1 MTGYSFN
8 KKQGFNRRNF
18 VKTSAIAT
26 GGALLVPS
34 MLSAKA
40 FIDGDDAI
48 KVALIGCG
56 GRGTGAAMQAIL
68 AKQNVKLVAMADAF
82 QDQLDNC
89 YKTLTAD
96 DISDWTGTEGN
107 IKDKVQVPKEHR
119 FVGFDAYKKAIP
131 LADVVILTTPPGFR
145 PLHFEEA
152 VRQGK
157 HVFTEKPM
165 ATDAPGVRM
174 VLAAAE
180 VAKMKKLNVVVGLQ
194 RHYQTVYR
202 KWVDMMQAG
211 AIGDILTSHVYWN
224 NDGVWVRSRE
234 EFSKK
239 AGRPLTEME
248 YQMRNWYYF
257 NWLCGDH
264 ICEQHIHNLDVSN
277 WVKNAYPLRAQGMG
291 GRQVRVGKDFGE
303 IFDHHFVEYEYE
315 DGSRMFSQCRH
326 QPGTMS
332 RVTEVFQGSKGFA
345 PRPGVLVSRSGQE
358 IMKHDDRNDPNPYQV
373 EHDELFDA
381 VAKGEYRYHDAENG
395 AYATMTAILGRMA
408 TYSGNVIEWKDAL
421 NSQMS
426 LMPTT
431 FAWDA
436 DPPLLPGEDGM
447 YACAIP
453 GKTKVL

>member
-1 MTGYSFN
+1 M
-8 KKQGFNRRNF
+8 
-18 VKTSAIAT
+18 
-26 GGALLVPS
+26 PS

-48 KVALIGCG
+48 KVALVGCG
-56 GRGTGAAMQAIL
+56 GRGTGAAMQAL
-68 AKQNVKLVAMADAF
+68 LTKQNVKLVAMADAF
-82 QDQLDNC
+82 QDQLDSC
-89 YKTLTAD
+89 YNTLTAD

-107 IKDKVQVPKEHR
+107 VKEKVQVPKEHR

-145 PLHFEEA
+145 PIHFEEA

-165 ATDAPGVRM
+165 ATDAPGVRK

-180 VAKMKKLNVVVGLQ
+180 EAKKKKLNVVVGLQ
-194 RHYQTVYR
+194 RHYQTIYR

-211 AIGDILTSHVYWN
+211 AIGDIVTSHVYWN

-234 EFSKK
+234 EFSQK

-277 WVKNAYPLRAQGMG
+277 WVKNAYPVRAHGMG

-303 IFDHHFVEYEYE
+303 IFDHHFIEYEYD

-332 RVTEVFQGSKGFA
+332 RVTEVFQGSKGSA

-381 VAKGEYRYHDAENG
+381 IAKGEYRYHDAENG

-408 TYSGNVIEWKDAL
+408 TYSGNIIEWNDAL
-421 NSQMS
+421 NSEMS
-426 LMPTT
+426 LMPTN

-436 DPPLLPGEDGM
+436 QAPVLPGPDGM